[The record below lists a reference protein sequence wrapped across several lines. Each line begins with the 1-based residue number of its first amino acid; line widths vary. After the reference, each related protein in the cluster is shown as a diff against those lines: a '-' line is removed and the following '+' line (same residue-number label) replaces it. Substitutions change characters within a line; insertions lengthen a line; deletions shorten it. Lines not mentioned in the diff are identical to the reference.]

1 MAGERQIINAALQGI
16 RDNPAILASIR
27 TEIATLTTE
36 VLLSATGGRE
46 MVNGSGNGMAF
57 TAQVTL
63 SKRDRL
69 SLLQSIVDHYN
80 AGLKPSSWGRTN
92 FQ

>member
-1 MAGERQIINAALQGI
+1 MAGERQIINAALQAI
-16 RDNPAILASIR
+16 RDNPAVLASIR
-27 TEIATLTTE
+27 AEISTLTTE

-46 MVNGSGNGMAF
+46 MVNGSGNGMAY

-69 SLLQSIVDHYN
+69 ALLQRVVDYYD
-80 AGLKPSSWGRTN
+80 AGTKPASWGRTN
-92 FQ
+92 FL